1 MEWEKKVGSGHF
13 TFSGSPGHP
22 LHSLLDDRWKN
33 KDFTKIIWK
42 ALGLPVAS
50 WLGAGGDKIC
60 YFQSSQ
66 TPSSLAWPAFVYSAG
81 I

>member
-1 MEWEKKVGSGHF
+1 MEWEKKVGVDISHSQGHQG
-13 TFSGSPGHP
+13 TP

-50 WLGAGGDKIC
+50 WLGDGGDKIC

-66 TPSSLAWPAFVYSAG
+66 TLSSLAWPAFVYSAG